1 MQKIVNFAK
10 QYMGVTLV
18 VLGICILLS
27 YSFSSFIVSSDNHRA
42 AEMYIGELKYSMTIN
57 GEETNTIRVSDG
69 IVIADINITNLNAVN
84 TYYKLLYNK
93 IPNVEISYYESTKDT
108 DEVVTNYSP
117 TNFSLDS
124 NKSTTVKLK
133 IVSNL
138 NGEDYLTFKVSGGY
152 ATNTLA
158 DVEVPNGYF
167 EITELETPSDSTY
180 FCKTDDKL
188 TEGLEYINGQYTYR
202 YMQEGISKDGVT
214 NLSWESINEN
224 AWGVQLT
231 NKNST
236 ETVNSKICTYIK
248 NRPVISY
255 RNMFSKSKAAT
266 INLNDVDISNIRSM
280 SEMFDESETTSIVG
294 YEKFDTSNII
304 DMSSMFAHTKLSSID
319 VSNYNTSKVE
329 DMSYIFSNTSATE
342 IKGLKNFKT
351 NNVTNMSG
359 MFASTS
365 ISSLDLSSFDTS
377 KVTDMES
384 MFSGSKFSTINL
396 SSFNTSN
403 VTNMDYMF
411 YNCTNL
417 TTIYVGDRF
426 TTRWVSRNNNMFTNT
441 NNLLGGAGTTY
452 NSNNVDY
459 TYAHIDSKDNP
470 GYFSDYRYKVTL
482 CTADTTITDGTK
494 ITNGIYEYRYR
505 TSLNGFRVQISDVE
519 DKSPITEISCT
530 FINKIPIVSMS
541 SMFSE
546 STATSIDV
554 SGINTSNVT
563 DMSGMF
569 ADTTAREIKG
579 LENFNTKNVTTMSEM
594 FSRSNITTLD
604 LSSFDTSNVTKM
616 NNMFYRAS
624 SLTKIYAS
632 SKFITDNVTNS
643 RMMFTNATKL
653 VGGNGTAYNASY
665 VDKTYA
671 RIDKSGTPGYFT
683 LKSS

>member
-1 MQKIVNFAK
+1 MQKVANFAK
-10 QYMGVTLV
+10 QYMGVALV

-27 YSFSSFIVSSDNHRA
+27 YSFSSFIVSTESKRA

-108 DEVVTNYSP
+108 DDIVTNYSP
-117 TNFSLDS
+117 TNSSLDS

-138 NGEDYLTFKVSGGY
+138 NSEKYLTFKVSGGY

-158 DVEVPNGYF
+158 DVEVPKDYYEVT
-167 EITELETPSDSTY
+167 EIETPSNNTY

-188 TEGLEYINGQYTYR
+188 TNGLEYVNGQYTYR
-202 YMQEGISKDGVT
+202 YMQEGISEDGVT

-236 ETVNSKICTYIK
+236 EIVNSKICTYIK
-248 NRPVISY
+248 NKPVISY
-255 RNMFSKSKAAT
+255 RSMFSKSKAAT

-280 SEMFDESETTSIVG
+280 SEMFDGSETTSIIG
-294 YEKFDTSNII
+294 YEKFDTSNIT

-319 VSNYNTSKVE
+319 VSNYDTSKVE
-329 DMSYIFSNTSATE
+329 DMSYMFSNTVATE
-342 IKGLKNFKT
+342 IKGLENFDT
-351 NNVTNMSG
+351 SNVTNM
-359 MFASTS
+359 AN
-365 ISSLDLSSFDTS
+365 
-377 KVTDMES
+377 
-384 MFSGSKFSTINL
+384 MFSNTALTTINL
-396 SSFNTSN
+396 SNFNTSN
-403 VTNMDYMF
+403 VRNMDYMF
-411 YNCTNL
+411 YNSINL
-417 TTIYVGDRF
+417 ATIYVSDKF
-426 TTRWVSRNNNMFTNT
+426 STRWVSGNNMFTNT

-452 NSNNVDY
+452 DSNNVNY
-459 TYAHIDSKDNP
+459 AYAHIDSKDNP

-482 CTADTTITDGTK
+482 CTTDTTITDGTK
-494 ITNGIYEYRYR
+494 ITNGIYEYTYR
-505 TSLNGFRVQISDVE
+505 TSLNGFRVQISDGE
-519 DKSPITEISCT
+519 DKSSTITEISCT

-541 SMFSE
+541 GMFSE
-546 STATSIDV
+546 SEATSIDL

-563 DMSGMF
+563 DMSDMF
-569 ADTTAREIKG
+569 ADTTVTEIKG
-579 LENFNTKNVTTMSEM
+579 LENFNTINVTNMSDM
-594 FSRSNITTLD
+594 FSYSQVTSLD
-604 LSSFDTSNVTKM
+604 LSSFDTSNVTRMK
-616 NNMFYRAS
+616 NMFYRAS
-624 SLTKIYAS
+624 NLTKIYVS
-632 SKFITDNVTNS
+632 SKFVTNNVTS
-643 RMMFTNATKL
+643 SSMMFTNATKL

-683 LKSS
+683 EKSS